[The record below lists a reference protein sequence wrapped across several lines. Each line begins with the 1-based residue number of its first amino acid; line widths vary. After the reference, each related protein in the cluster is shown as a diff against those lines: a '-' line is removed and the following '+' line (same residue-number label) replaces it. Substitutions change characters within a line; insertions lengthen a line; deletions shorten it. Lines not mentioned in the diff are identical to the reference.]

1 MYKKYLTFLLLLLVF
16 NCVFAQ
22 QTIPLYPGKI
32 PNALTTVNEEF
43 TPDQNVY
50 FKITQPSLSIYL
62 PKPELANGTAVI
74 ICPGGSYSGVWMKIQ
89 GTDVAKKMNEKGVAA
104 FVLKYRIPDNKTMND
119 KSIGPLQD
127 AQQAIKVVR
136 ERADEWKIDTNKIG
150 IMGFSAGG
158 HLAATAGTHFNRSFI
173 ENLRNTSLRPDFM
186 ILVYPVIS
194 FNNSITHQDSK
205 ENLIGKDPQDSL
217 VDYYSNEMHVNKQT
231 PPTFLIHGEDDQ
243 LVTVKNSINF
253 YLSLLQF
260 SVPAGMHIFPKGEH
274 GFFSEPSHSNWFRY
288 CSEWMQEN
296 GWIDNRASAIINQ
309 NQIKK
314 TTRSVKA
321 VKNNTK

>member
-1 MYKKYLTFLLLLLVF
+1 MYRKYLTVLLLFIF
-16 NCVFAQ
+16 NQAFAQ
-22 QTIPLYPGKI
+22 QIIPLYSGEI
-32 PNALTTVNEEF
+32 PNAKQVVNEEF

-50 FKITQPSLSIYL
+50 FKISQPSLGIYL

-89 GTDVAKKMNEKGVAA
+89 GSDVAKEMNEKGVAA
-104 FVLKYRIPDNKTMND
+104 FVLKYRIPDDKTMID

-127 AQQAIKVVR
+127 AQQAIKTVR
-136 ERADEWKIDTNKIG
+136 EHAVEWRIDTNKIG

-158 HLAATAGTHFNRSFI
+158 HLAATAGTHFNHSFI
-173 ENLRNTSLRPDFM
+173 ENNKHTSLRPDFM

-194 FNNSITHQDSK
+194 FNDLITHKDSK
-205 ENLIGKDPQDSL
+205 ENLIGKHPQDSL
-217 VDYYSNEMHVNKQT
+217 VDYYSNELQVNKQT

-243 LVTVKNSINF
+243 LVNVKNSINF
-253 YLSLLQF
+253 YLSLFQF
-260 SVPAGMHIFPKGEH
+260 SVPAGMHLFPKGEH

-296 GWIDNRASAIINQ
+296 GWIVNKPTAIINQ
-309 NQIKK
+309 DTIKHSNHSVKSIKK
-314 TTRSVKA
+314 
-321 VKNNTK
+321 